1 MEETKREREGEER
14 RGREK
19 IEKLI
24 GKKNPTTY
32 SILSDERPWK
42 T

>member
-1 MEETKREREGEER
+1 MEEAKREKEGEER

-24 GKKNPTTY
+24 GKKIPLLTV
-32 SILSDERPWK
+32 S
-42 T
+42 